1 MGRRWTLAEDDYL
14 CANHRVT
21 TFAAIGS
28 AIGRSS
34 DGVAGRVKKLGLSRP
49 GIAWNRGKKL
59 PSSWNR
65 GLPWTESAREK
76 MRIAKVGRALSL
88 EHKAKIAAGLKG
100 KPKTLE
106 HNAAVSRAH
115 KRLWLD
121 PGYARRV
128 LARRTPSALE
138 MKLLRIIQ
146 ELGLPLE
153 FVGDGKLSIGGKN
166 PDFANLSRR
175 LAVEVFYQ
183 RHKERFRGGV
193 ESWKRK
199 RRRGFAAHGW
209 TSAFFDETQVT
220 AERIS
225 QWAHKAEL
233 IPYLPR
239 GVNLTKKSPPLPS
252 RRRRG
257 AARLLSSLLRD

>member
-1 MGRRWTLAEDDYL
+1 MGRRWTLAEDEYL
-14 CANHRVT
+14 RANHRVIA
-21 TFAAIGS
+21 FAAIGS

-59 PSSWNR
+59 PPSWNR

-76 MRIAKVGRALSL
+76 KRIAKVGRAL
-88 EHKAKIAAGLKG
+88 
-100 KPKTLE
+100 TLE

-115 KRLWLD
+115 KRLWLS

-128 LARRTPSALE
+128 LAHRTPSALE

-146 ELGLPLE
+146 KLGLPLE

-183 RHKERFRGGV
+183 RDKERFRGGV
-193 ESWKRK
+193 ESWKRE
-199 RRRGFAAHGW
+199 RRRVFASHGW

-220 AERIS
+220 PERIS
-225 QWAHKAEL
+225 RWARKAEL

-239 GVNLTKKSPPLPS
+239 GVDLTKKSPPLPP
-252 RRRRG
+252 RRRRWPRG
-257 AARLLSSLLRD
+257 S